1 MGEPQGVARM
11 DRHQHLSEVVSAYFR
26 PEILN
31 NNKVEQLTTLDQLEY
46 NDSNSLFNP
55 VLFYL
60 VSDLLPLNDV
70 DDVRVT
76 QRE

>member
-1 MGEPQGVARM
+1 M

-26 PEILN
+26 PKIFN
-31 NNKVEQLTTLDQLEY
+31 DNKVEQLTTLDQLEY

-60 VSDLLPLNDV
+60 VGDLLPLNDV

>member
-1 MGEPQGVARM
+1 MGEPQGVALM
-11 DRHQHLSEVVSAYFR
+11 DRHQHLSEVESAYFR

-31 NNKVEQLTTLDQLEY
+31 DNKVEQLTTLDQLKY

-55 VLFYL
+55 VLIYL
-60 VSDLLPLNDV
+60 VGDFLPLNDV